1 MPKKSEFLPPPKP
14 DSHPEEAAILTR
26 IFKKEPLITYRELLD
41 KYKSEVSKQQGLL
54 GLLGLFTTYLDRP
67 NDDPL
72 IPQLIQ
78 AKQAALQMEILSRP
92 IDGNLSMPETEIQIL
107 AKAALKSALF
117 GLPDGLACYFTCYG
131 AFCLR
136 QYVKRTYGRAFLAFL
151 SEPKRPDPVQYADGF
166 HLPQSAQAAAGG
178 GKRGI
183 RWQERRKKRVHHR
196 DDGFSENHRVGRRR
210 QPDEL

>member
-72 IPQLIQ
+72 TPQLIQ
-78 AKQAALQMEILSRP
+78 AKQAALQMEMCIR
-92 IDGNLSMPETEIQIL
+92 D
-107 AKAALKSALF
+107 
-117 GLPDGLACYFTCYG
+117 
-131 AFCLR
+131 
-136 QYVKRTYGRAFLAFL
+136 RTYTHYVLFQYIPFIAYAIFTPLSTYQRIFTALSPAIFRFLGNF
-151 SEPKRPDPVQYADGF
+151 RPFRCV
-166 HLPQSAQAAAGG
+166 
-178 GKRGI
+178 
-183 RWQERRKKRVHHR
+183 
-196 DDGFSENHRVGRRR
+196 
-210 QPDEL
+210 

>member
-107 AKAALKSALF
+107 AKAA
-117 GLPDGLACYFTCYG
+117 
-131 AFCLR
+131 
-136 QYVKRTYGRAFLAFL
+136 
-151 SEPKRPDPVQYADGF
+151 
-166 HLPQSAQAAAGG
+166 
-178 GKRGI
+178 
-183 RWQERRKKRVHHR
+183 
-196 DDGFSENHRVGRRR
+196 
-210 QPDEL
+210 

>member
-107 AKAALKSALF
+107 AKAALKSACPPV
-117 GLPDGLACYFTCYG
+117 LPVTLPAMPSPHGS
-131 AFCLR
+131 
-136 QYVKRTYGRAFLAFL
+136 FLPPA
-151 SEPKRPDPVQYADGF
+151 
-166 HLPQSAQAAAGG
+166 
-178 GKRGI
+178 I
-183 RWQERRKKRVHHR
+183 R
-196 DDGFSENHRVGRRR
+196 
-210 QPDEL
+210 